1 MFISKN
7 GSLCPVCEKGE
18 LKKIKKN
25 LTFKYKNKKKEFQN
39 KTIFEC
45 DLCSHE
51 ILSQKVNRT
60 IEKELTDFRR
70 GVDGLLLG
78 DQLESIRKGLN
89 LNKRQMAALLSV
101 NEKTVGRYENGK
113 ITQSKQI
120 NNLYRIFQNF
130 PFVANTLRPDISILI
145 SSFGEYIIKTRKK
158 YKYSPELAGQY
169 HIKSGE
175 YFKLKEAVNAAGY

>member
-1 MFISKN
+1 MFSLKT
-7 GSLCPVCEKGE
+7 GSLCPVCEKGK
-18 LKKIKKN
+18 LKEIKKD
-25 LTFKYKNKKKEFQN
+25 LTFKYKNKKKKFQN
-39 KTIFEC
+39 ETIFEC

-70 GVDGLLLG
+70 GIDGLLLG
-78 DQLESIRKGLN
+78 DQLKSIRKGLN

-113 ITQSKQI
+113 LTQSKQI
-120 NNLYRIFQNF
+120 DNLYRIFQNI
-130 PFVANTLRPDISILI
+130 PSAANTLRPDISI
-145 SSFGEYIIKTRKK
+145 SSFGMHIIRIREKDDYT
-158 YKYSPELAGQY
+158 PELVGRY

-175 YFKLKEAVNAAGY
+175 YFELKEAVNAAGY